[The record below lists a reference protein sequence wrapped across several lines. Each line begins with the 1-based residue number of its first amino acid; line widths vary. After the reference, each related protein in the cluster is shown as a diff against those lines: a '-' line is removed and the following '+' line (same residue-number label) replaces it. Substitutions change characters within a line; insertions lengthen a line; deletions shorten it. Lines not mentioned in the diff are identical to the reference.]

1 MKKFFT
7 QNIGWKLLSLAA
19 AVLLWISV
27 ASEPELATFVTA
39 HVEYKDLA
47 RGVEINSDVPETV
60 NLEVRGPTDALR
72 LPDLPR
78 NSAVVLDMSGI
89 EPGQH
94 TFTVDAGDVSL
105 PRGVQLISA
114 IPAQIRLDFESAA
127 TRSVPVEVRFA
138 DDLPRGLK
146 VLSATVAPPKL
157 AITGAAS
164 HVAHVASVHT
174 DPLALKPSAG
184 DALYRAQAY
193 VDDPRVRFQDSPQ
206 VKVRV
211 TLGKQ

>member
-1 MKKFFT
+1 MDERIGAHFGVASAAPRLIEEFAADIPMEDQTGKEPAEMKKFFT

-94 TFTVDAGDVSL
+94 TFTIDAGDVSL
-105 PRGVQLISA
+105 PRGVQLIAPS
-114 IPAQIRLDFESAA
+114 P
-127 TRSVPVEVRFA
+127 PRFA
-138 DDLPRGLK
+138 WI
-146 VLSATVAPPKL
+146 SSPPPP
-157 AITGAAS
+157 AACPWKC
-164 HVAHVASVHT
+164 AS
-174 DPLALKPSAG
+174 PIIC
-184 DALYRAQAY
+184 RAA
-193 VDDPRVRFQDSPQ
+193 
-206 VKVRV
+206 
-211 TLGKQ
+211 